1 MIPAHGHQIGEWQV
15 TREETCSRAGQKVKY
30 CTRCNEVMETVLL
43 DALEHRYGE
52 WQITVEPTQDSE
64 GEQRRMCLN
73 CGHYEYQTIPK
84 VEKFLGIF

>member
-52 WQITVEPTQDSE
+52 WQITVDPTQDSE

-84 VEKFLGIF
+84 VEKFPGIF